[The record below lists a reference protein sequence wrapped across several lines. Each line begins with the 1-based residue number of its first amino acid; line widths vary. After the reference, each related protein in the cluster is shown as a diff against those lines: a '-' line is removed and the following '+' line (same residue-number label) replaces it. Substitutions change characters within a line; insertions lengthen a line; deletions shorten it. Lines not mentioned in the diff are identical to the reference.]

1 MTTKS
6 DSEAPDLLVVGG
18 DVRTTD
24 PRRPRAQ
31 ALAARAGRL
40 VAIGST
46 AELEGLCGPRTET
59 IDVHGATVL
68 PGLIDAHGHFG
79 HVARSMAG
87 AVDCRTPPISS
98 ILDIVDRAATRARAV
113 PPGTWILLQGT
124 TFQDELIADGR
135 FPTPAELTAVSN
147 EHPIVYRSSLHHV
160 VANRCALAL
169 AGIDA
174 NTVEPP
180 GAHIER
186 DPASG
191 EPTGVLAEMFDRLP
205 IPAATEAQ
213 LAASI
218 HRVAWEHYLAHG
230 VTSIQEIWDS
240 VEPMRLLARAIR
252 AREIPLRVR
261 GLGWVPLAGTVA
273 ELASGAIGD
282 VPLERDWFEGGAV
295 KLFADGGTSS
305 HTAAFYEE
313 YLDAPGRRGALNHEL
328 GELAEL
334 IAEAQRAG
342 AQVAV
347 HAAGDLAQD
356 LTLAAFELAG
366 SLTGSHAG
374 ELLGEEGRVG
384 GDAGRLRP
392 GATVPVSS
400 GANPYA
406 HLRPRIEHGANTAWS
421 ARRTEWCRRLGV
433 LPVAN
438 LGFIHNYGE
447 FWPRSLGERRSREC
461 VPLRS
466 LLDAG
471 FQVPGTSD
479 TTGGDP
485 RLLNPFHNIWC
496 AVTRETFAG
505 RTIDPNQRISR
516 EEGLSMYTRF
526 AAHAGHWETSR
537 GMLAPGMLADVV
549 VLGEALDDVSDGDL
563 GGVTVAQTIVDGRLV
578 YERA

>member
-1 MTTKS
+1 MTRGS
-6 DSEAPDLLVVGG
+6 GIEPPDLLLVGG
-18 DVRTTD
+18 DVRTMD

-31 ALAARAGRL
+31 ALAARAGRI

-46 AELEGLCGPRTET
+46 QELEGLRGAHTET
-59 IDVHGATVL
+59 IDADGATVL

-87 AVDCRTPPISS
+87 AVDCRTPPVGS
-98 ILDIVDRAATRARAV
+98 IAEILDRAATRARAV

-124 TFQDELIADGR
+124 TFQNELIADGR
-135 FPTPAELTAVSN
+135 FPTPAELTAVSA

-160 VANRCALAL
+160 VANRRALID

-174 NTVEPP
+174 ATVEPP

-186 DPASG
+186 DPATG

-205 IPAATEAQ
+205 IPPATEAQ
-213 LAASI
+213 LAESI
-218 HRVAWEHYLAHG
+218 HEVAWEHYLAHG

-240 VEPMRLLARAIR
+240 VEPMRLLARAVR

-261 GLGWVPLAGTVA
+261 GLGWVPLAGAVA
-273 ELASGAIGD
+273 EVASGAIGD
-282 VPLERDWFEGGAV
+282 VPLEQDWFEGGAV

-313 YLDAPGRRGALNHEL
+313 YLDAPGRRGALNYEL

-334 IAEAQRAG
+334 IAEAQQGG

-356 LTLAAFELAG
+356 VTLAAFELAG
-366 SLTGSHAG
+366 TTPEA
-374 ELLGEEGRVG
+374 
-384 GDAGRLRP
+384 D
-392 GATVPVSS
+392 
-400 GANPYA
+400 
-406 HLRPRIEHGANTAWS
+406 LRPRIEHGANTVWS
-421 ARRTEWCRRLGV
+421 ARRGEWCRRLGV
-433 LPVAN
+433 LPVPN

-447 FWPRSLGERRSREC
+447 FWPRSLGERRSRDC

-505 RTIDPNQRISR
+505 RTIDPGQRISR

-549 VLGEALDDVSDGDL
+549 VLSQDLDDVSDGDL
-563 GGVTVAQTIVDGRLV
+563 GAVTVARTIVDGRLV
-578 YERA
+578 YERS

>member
-1 MTTKS
+1 MTRGRGI
-6 DSEAPDLLVVGG
+6 EPPDLLLVGG
-18 DVRTTD
+18 DVRTMD
-24 PRRPRAQ
+24 PRRPHAQ
-31 ALAARAGRL
+31 ALAARAGRIL
-40 VAIGST
+40 AVGST
-46 AELEGLCGPRTET
+46 LELEGLRGARTET
-59 IDVHGATVL
+59 IDARGATVL
-68 PGLIDAHGHFG
+68 PGLIDGHGHFG

-87 AVDCRTPPISS
+87 AVDCRTPPVGS
-98 ILDIVDRAATRARAV
+98 IADILDRAATRARAV

-135 FPTPAELTAVSN
+135 FPTPAELTAVST

-160 VANRCALAL
+160 VANRRALSD

-174 NTVEPP
+174 ATVEPP

-205 IPAATEAQ
+205 IPPATEAQ
-213 LAASI
+213 LAESI
-218 HRVAWEHYLAHG
+218 HEVAWEHYLAHG

-240 VEPMRLLARAIR
+240 VAPMRLLARAIR

-273 ELASGAIGD
+273 EVASGAIGD

-313 YLDAPGRRGALNHEL
+313 YLDAPGRRGALNYEL

-334 IAEAQRAG
+334 IAEAQQGG

-356 LTLAAFELAG
+356 ITLAAFELAG
-366 SLTGSHAG
+366 TTPEA
-374 ELLGEEGRVG
+374 
-384 GDAGRLRP
+384 D
-392 GATVPVSS
+392 
-400 GANPYA
+400 
-406 HLRPRIEHGANTAWS
+406 LRPRIEHGANTAWS
-421 ARRTEWCRRLGV
+421 TRRAEWCKRLGV
-433 LPVAN
+433 LPVPN

-447 FWPRSLGERRSREC
+447 FWPRSLGERRSLDC

-505 RTIDPNQRISR
+505 RTIDPGQRISR

-537 GMLAPGMLADVV
+537 GMLAPDMLADVV
-549 VLGEALDDVSDGDL
+549 VLSQALDDVADGDL
-563 GGVTVAQTIVDGRLV
+563 GAVTVAQTIVDGRLV
-578 YERA
+578 YERS

>member
-1 MTTKS
+1 MTGMTG
-6 DSEAPDLLVVGG
+6 SERPDLLVLGG
-18 DVRTTD
+18 DVWTMD

-31 ALAARAGRL
+31 ALAARDGRI

-46 AELEGLCGPRTET
+46 AELRGLRGAGTET
-59 IDVHGATVL
+59 IDARGATVL

-79 HVARSMAG
+79 HVARSMAA
-87 AVDCRTPPISS
+87 AVDCRTPPVGS
-98 ILDIVDRAATRARAV
+98 IADILDRAATCARGAA
-113 PPGTWILLQGT
+113 PGTWILLQGT

-135 FPTPAELTAVSN
+135 FPTPAELTAISA

-160 VANRCALAL
+160 VANRRALAD

-174 NTVEPP
+174 ATVEPP

-186 DPASG
+186 DPATG

-205 IPAATEAQ
+205 IPSATEAQ
-213 LAASI
+213 LAESI

-240 VEPMRLLARAIR
+240 VEPMRLLARAVR

-261 GLGWVPLAGTVA
+261 GLGWAPLAGAVA
-273 ELASGAIGD
+273 EVATGAIGD

-313 YLDAPGRRGALNHEL
+313 YLDAPGRRGALNYEL

-334 IAEAQRAG
+334 IAEAQQAG

-356 LTLAAFELAG
+356 VTLAAFELAG
-366 SLTGSHAG
+366 TTPEA
-374 ELLGEEGRVG
+374 
-384 GDAGRLRP
+384 D
-392 GATVPVSS
+392 
-400 GANPYA
+400 
-406 HLRPRIEHGANTAWS
+406 LRPRIEHGANTAWS
-421 ARRTEWCRRLGV
+421 ARRSEWCKRLGV
-433 LPVAN
+433 LPVPN

-447 FWPRSLGERRSREC
+447 FWPRSLGERRSRDC
-461 VPLRS
+461 VPLRT

-471 FQVPGTSD
+471 FAVPGTSD

-505 RTIDPNQRISR
+505 RTIDPSQRISL

-537 GMLAPGMLADVV
+537 GMLAPGMLADAI
-549 VLGEALDDVSDGDL
+549 VLSQALDDVSDGDL
-563 GGVTVAQTIVDGRLV
+563 GAVTVAHTIVDGRLV

>member
-1 MTTKS
+1 MTRGS
-6 DSEAPDLLVVGG
+6 GIEPPDLLLVGG
-18 DVRTTD
+18 DVRTMD

-31 ALAARAGRL
+31 ALAARAGRI

-46 AELEGLCGPRTET
+46 QELEGLRGAHTET
-59 IDVHGATVL
+59 IDVDGATVL

-87 AVDCRTPPISS
+87 AVDCRTPPVGS
-98 ILDIVDRAATRARAV
+98 IAEILDRAAARARAV

-124 TFQDELIADGR
+124 TFQNELIADGR
-135 FPTPAELTAVSN
+135 FPTPAELTAVSA

-160 VANRCALAL
+160 VANRRALID

-174 NTVEPP
+174 ATVAPP

-186 DPASG
+186 DPATG

-205 IPAATEAQ
+205 IPPATEAQ
-213 LAASI
+213 LAESI
-218 HRVAWEHYLAHG
+218 QEVAWEHYLAHG

-261 GLGWVPLAGTVA
+261 GLGWVPLAGAVA
-273 ELASGAIGD
+273 EVASGAIGD
-282 VPLERDWFEGGAV
+282 VPLEQDWFEGGAV

-313 YLDAPGRRGALNHEL
+313 YLDAPGRRGALNYEL

-334 IAEAQRAG
+334 IAEAQQGG

-356 LTLAAFELAG
+356 VTLAAFELAG
-366 SLTGSHAG
+366 TTPEA
-374 ELLGEEGRVG
+374 
-384 GDAGRLRP
+384 D
-392 GATVPVSS
+392 
-400 GANPYA
+400 
-406 HLRPRIEHGANTAWS
+406 LRPRIEHGANTAWS
-421 ARRTEWCRRLGV
+421 ARRGEWCRRLGV
-433 LPVAN
+433 LPVPN

-447 FWPRSLGERRSREC
+447 FWPRSLGERRSRDC

-505 RTIDPNQRISR
+505 RTIDPGQRISR

-549 VLGEALDDVSDGDL
+549 VLAQSLDDMSDGDL
-563 GGVTVAQTIVDGRLV
+563 GAVTVARTIVDGRLV
-578 YERA
+578 YERS

>member
-1 MTTKS
+1 MTANPF
-6 DSEAPDLLVVGG
+6 EPADLLVVYG
-18 DVRTTD
+18 DVRTMD
-24 PRRPRAQ
+24 LHRPRAQ
-31 ALAARAGRL
+31 ALAARGGRI
-40 VAIGST
+40 VALGSSSD
-46 AELEGLCGPRTET
+46 LLGMRGPHTET
-59 IDVHGATVL
+59 IDARGATVL

-79 HVARSMAG
+79 HVARSMAT
-87 AVDCRTPPISS
+87 AVDCRTPPVSAIAD
-98 ILDIVDRAATRARAV
+98 ILDRAGARARAV
-113 PPGTWILLQGT
+113 VPGTWILLQGT

-135 FPTPAELTAVSN
+135 FPTPAELTAVSA

-174 NTVEPP
+174 DTVEPP

-186 DPASG
+186 DQASG

-205 IPAATEAQ
+205 IPPATEAQ

-218 HRVAWEHYLAHG
+218 HRVAWDSYLAHG

-240 VEPMRLLARAIR
+240 VEPMRLLARAVR

-261 GLGWVPLAGTVA
+261 GLGWVPLAGSLAEVA
-273 ELASGAIGD
+273 AGAIGD
-282 VPLERDWFEGGAV
+282 VELEPEWFEGGAV

-313 YLDAPGRRGALNHEL
+313 YLDAPGRRGALNYEL

-334 IAEAQRAG
+334 IAAAQRAG

-356 LTLAAFELAG
+356 VTLAAFEL
-366 SLTGSHAG
+366 TGTTPRA
-374 ELLGEEGRVG
+374 
-384 GDAGRLRP
+384 D
-392 GATVPVSS
+392 
-400 GANPYA
+400 
-406 HLRPRIEHGANTAWS
+406 LRPRIEHGANTAWS
-421 ARRTEWCRRLGV
+421 ARRAEWCKRLGV
-433 LPVAN
+433 LPVPN

-447 FWPRSLGERRSREC
+447 FWPRSLGERRSRDC
-461 VPLRS
+461 VPLRT

-471 FQVPGTSD
+471 FEVPGTSD

-505 RTIDPNQRISR
+505 RTIDPAQRISL

-526 AAHAGHWETSR
+526 AARAGHWESSR
-537 GMLAPGMLADVV
+537 GMLAPGMLADVI
-549 VLGEALDDVSDGDL
+549 VLDRPLEEVEDMDL
-563 GGVTVAQTIVDGRLV
+563 GAVTVAHTIVDGRLA
-578 YERA
+578 YSTD